1 MFRRVLL
8 LRLILAAV
16 IFGIATALGAPAY
29 ADDNFD
35 LSVTPGQVTLTAK
48 AGWHINKDYPWK
60 LVVGDT
66 KLDKSKFA
74 LTESTATVAAPSG
87 GGKLKG
93 AVCSKDQCVMFEKPV
108 TVP

>member
-1 MFRRVLL
+1 MVRRVLFARL
-8 LRLILAAV
+8 LLAAV
-16 IFGIATALGAPAY
+16 VFGIALVMGAPAY

-35 LSVTPGQVTLTAK
+35 LSVAPGQVTLTAK

-60 LVVGDT
+60 LIMGDT
-66 KLDKSKFA
+66 KLDKSKFS
-74 LTESTATVAAPSG
+74 LTESTATVTAPSG

>member
-1 MFRRVLL
+1 MLKRLLSPRLL
-8 LRLILAAV
+8 LSVMILGVAV
-16 IFGIATALGAPAY
+16 LAGAPAH
-29 ADDNFD
+29 AEDNFD
-35 LSVTPGQVTLTAK
+35 LAVTHGQVSVTAK
-48 AGWHINKDYPWK
+48 PGWHINQEYPWK

-66 KLDKSKFA
+66 KLDKSKFS